1 MYEIML
7 NYHNYEVLGKAIDG
21 EEAIEKYISFNEKPD
36 IIIID
41 HRMPKKNGIETMKEI
56 LKINK
61 TAKLIFISA
70 DYTIKEEALIN
81 GASGFLIKPITES
94 SLLMEINKILF
105 VI

>member
-1 MYEIML
+1 ML

-21 EEAIEKYISFNEKPD
+21 EEAIEKYINFSEKPD

-81 GASGFLIKPITES
+81 GASSFLIKPITES
-94 SLLMEINKILF
+94 SVLMEINKILC
-105 VI
+105 VL